1 LDCNRPKNKEI
12 LGFSKSKEWN
22 MFVVGRFLSN
32 LSEWLYNAHLN
43 TLLTYELRENTSDK
57 DSDRVCS

>member
-1 LDCNRPKNKEI
+1 
-12 LGFSKSKEWN
+12 
-22 MFVVGRFLSN
+22 
-32 LSEWLYNAHLN
+32 LYNAHLN